1 MLHINL
7 VLISVNCVD
16 RHLEKSAD
24 SIALIW
30 EKDEPGTEEFI
41 TYRLGNVTPTRQ
53 LTITHLTQLS

>member
-7 VLISVNCVD
+7 VLFSVNCVD

-41 TYRLGNVTPTRQ
+41 TYRLGNVIPTKD
-53 LTITHLTQLS
+53 SS